1 MSAVF
6 EKLGYDA
13 QAGVEIFNSVC
24 ASLASQRAEKQRDR
38 ARSGDYTEELKQVA
52 EDSTTSTT
60 DPLPDSLDQDS
71 EGGEYRMDLDD
82 FITAA
87 VEIDDSLIQAIQ
99 LISRKKIFR
108 MLKQRGTSLSTS
120 GQGNSTTVSSTPPA
134 PPIEEDS

>member
-24 ASLASQRAEKQRDR
+24 GGLASKKAEKQRDR

-52 EDSTTSTT
+52 EDSAPSTA
-60 DPLPDSLDQDS
+60 DPFPDSLEQDS
-71 EGGEYRMDLDD
+71 EGGDYRMDLDD

-99 LISRKKIFR
+99 LISRKKLFR

-120 GQGNSTTVSSTPPA
+120 GQGDSTTASSTPPA
-134 PPIEEDS
+134 PLPEEDP